1 MRPAPLMRVSASST
15 VAMRVNPLCAVDVFA
30 GTAAGAAA
38 ATGTVA
44 ALANADGVAGE
55 RGVDEDAADEDAA
68 GASALAGASLD
79 GMTDALDAVSAI
91 FCICGG

>member
-1 MRPAPLMRVSASST
+1 M
-15 VAMRVNPLCAVDVFA
+15 
-30 GTAAGAAA
+30 
-38 ATGTVA
+38 
-44 ALANADGVAGE
+44 ANADGVAGE
-55 RGVDEDAADEDAA
+55 RGVDVAAADEDAA